1 MADDPDVDP
10 VGLLIEHF
18 VARSREELDDRLTQ
32 WPTDLSRQEVHEVV
46 GALLARQVTLASE
59 LATSPGIWNDS
70 VAPLVLRAMAD
81 LYITAAWIMKNPV
94 DRSRMFIHFGLGQA
108 KLQLEHRK
116 FELATRDPEPGEQEY
131 VRALEVWINRQRF
144 TFLTDVNL
152 GSWSSITTRQMADE
166 AGCLDF
172 YNYVYTPFSACAHS
186 TWQHIAIY
194 NLKECR
200 NPLHRFHSVPAIPEA
215 TLELNYVY
223 LGAKY
228 LQKTFLTFDATFGT
242 TSTLPSALDVL
253 CQELQAFE
261 AALPA
266 ERETTDE
273 QSSTARVEP
282 QS

>member
-10 VGLLIEHF
+10 VGRLIEHF

-59 LATSPGIWNDS
+59 LASSPGIWNNS

-81 LYITAAWIMKNPV
+81 VYITAAWIMKNPV

-116 FELATRDPEPGEQEY
+116 ADLAARDAESGEEDY
-131 VRALEVWINRQRF
+131 LKALEAWINRQRF
-144 TFLTDVNL
+144 TFLTDVNV
-152 GSWSSITTRQMADE
+152 GSWSGISTRQMAE
-166 AGCLDF
+166 ESECLDF

-186 TWQHIAIY
+186 TWQHVAIF

-200 NPLHRFHSVPAIPEA
+200 NPLHRFHSVPSIPESA
-215 TLELNYVY
+215 LDPHYLY

-228 LQKTFLTFDATFGT
+228 LQKTFATFDSAIGT
-242 TSTLPSALDVL
+242 TTTLQSALDVL
-253 CQELQAFE
+253 CQDLHAFQTVTSME
-261 AALPA
+261 I
-266 ERETTDE
+266 RN
-273 QSSTARVEP
+273 RR
-282 QS
+282 